1 MRNRLI
7 TIVDLGRHVSFDIA
21 TNALEHVIQ
30 NYAYS
35 GHDVDVVTVRSSTP
49 SVVRRF
55 ISQETDVLHLM
66 GHAGKDPSSGALGF
80 ESDGESARAIDLNL
94 REIADEILDGGEP
107 IRASAIIAD
116 GCSTR
121 STAWRS
127 AIRDSIVGEVT
138 YVGTTTNIGW
148 DDSMMFSS
156 NFYARLLRQRVPRN
170 GFATWASDCV
180 DSITAAATHAG
191 LPSRFRG
198 QVLKPS
204 RRAVESLS
212 TYGG

>member
-21 TNALEHVIQ
+21 TNALEQVIQ
-30 NYAYS
+30 NYAYA

-66 GHAGKDPSSGALGF
+66 GHAGKDPASGALGF
-80 ESDGESARAIDLNL
+80 ESDGESSRAIDLDL
-94 REIADEILDGGEP
+94 REIADEIIDGGEP
-107 IRASAIIAD
+107 IRASAIVAD

-121 STAWRS
+121 SAAWRA
-127 AIRDSIVGEVT
+127 AIRDSIVREVT
-138 YVGTTTNIGW
+138 YVGTTTAIGW

-156 NFYARLLRQRVPRN
+156 NFYARLLRKRVPRS
-170 GFATWASDCV
+170 GFASWASDCV
-180 DSITAAATHAG
+180 DSVATAATQAR

-198 QVLKPS
+198 EVLKPS
-204 RRAVESLS
+204 PRALDSLA
-212 TYGG
+212 TYGK